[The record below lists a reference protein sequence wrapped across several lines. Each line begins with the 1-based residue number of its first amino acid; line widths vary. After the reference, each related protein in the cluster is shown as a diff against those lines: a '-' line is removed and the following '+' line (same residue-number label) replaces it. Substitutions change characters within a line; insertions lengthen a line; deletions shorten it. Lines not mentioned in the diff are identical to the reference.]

1 MMQSSMKVVGRMVVA
16 AARVM
21 IQAIDKWAAKQ

>member
-1 MMQSSMKVVGRMVVA
+1 MKKSTMKVVVRMVVA